1 MDIYH
6 QILEKY
12 WGYHRFRPLQEEI
25 IRSVAE
31 GKDTLGLMPTGGGK
45 SITFQVPALA
55 KEGICIVVTPLIA
68 LMKDQVDNLKR
79 LGIKATAVYSGM
91 SRQEIITQLEN
102 CIFGDYKFLY
112 VSPER
117 LGTQLFQTKLQA
129 MQVNMLV
136 VDESHCISQWGYD
149 FRPSYLTIAD
159 IRAQLPGVPVLALTA
174 TATPEVVD
182 DIQEKLHFEKKNV
195 FRKSFARPNI
205 SYIVR
210 NCDDKLNML
219 IYILRKVPGSAI
231 VYVRNRKRTKEIAT
245 VLKEAGFHADFYHAG
260 LNREEKELRQNRWKN
275 NECRIIVSTNAF
287 GMGIDKPDVRLVV
300 HIDMPGSLEEYFQEA
315 GRAGRDEQ
323 RAYAVALCSG
333 NDKTTLKKRIADEFP
348 EKNFIYRVYEAL
360 GNFFQIA
367 VGSGM
372 DSVHDFA
379 LGTFCQ
385 TYKLPVIPT
394 HHALKLLELSGYIEY
409 TEEIDNASRV
419 MFIAT
424 RDELYQYT
432 NQDRLTDSIIQTILR
447 SYTGVFADY
456 AYINESEIATK
467 TGTTPDEVYQRLVGL
482 SKVRIIQYVPH
493 KKTPLIIYRQPREDQ
508 KYLTIPRS
516 AYEERK
522 AKIENRIEK
531 VIGYLEENSLCRA
544 RFLLD
549 YFGERNADDCGS
561 CDICLA
567 KHDSGLTNREINKI
581 RSILLDCLQEG
592 PMGIREVLENLPYPE
607 EKCFTAIRW
616 LIDNTQEIYLENDRL
631 CRQ

>member
-1 MDIYH
+1 M
-6 QILEKY
+6 
-12 WGYHRFRPLQEEI
+12 
-25 IRSVAE
+25 
-31 GKDTLGLMPTGGGK
+31 
-45 SITFQVPALA
+45 
-55 KEGICIVVTPLIA
+55 
-68 LMKDQVDNLKR
+68 
-79 LGIKATAVYSGM
+79 
-91 SRQEIITQLEN
+91 
-102 CIFGDYKFLY
+102 
-112 VSPER
+112 
-117 LGTQLFQTKLQA
+117 
-129 MQVNMLV
+129 
-136 VDESHCISQWGYD
+136 
-149 FRPSYLTIAD
+149 
-159 IRAQLPGVPVLALTA
+159 
-174 TATPEVVD
+174 
-182 DIQEKLHFEKKNV
+182 
-195 FRKSFARPNI
+195 
-205 SYIVR
+205 
-210 NCDDKLNML
+210 
-219 IYILRKVPGSAI
+219 
-231 VYVRNRKRTKEIAT
+231 
-245 VLKEAGFHADFYHAG
+245 
-260 LNREEKELRQNRWKN
+260 
-275 NECRIIVSTNAF
+275 
-287 GMGIDKPDVRLVV
+287 
-300 HIDMPGSLEEYFQEA
+300 
-315 GRAGRDEQ
+315 
-323 RAYAVALCSG
+323 
-333 NDKTTLKKRIADEFP
+333 
-348 EKNFIYRVYEAL
+348 
-360 GNFFQIA
+360 
-367 VGSGM
+367 
-372 DSVHDFA
+372 
-379 LGTFCQ
+379 
-385 TYKLPVIPT
+385 
-394 HHALKLLELSGYIEY
+394 KLLELSGYIEY

-467 TGTTPDEVYQRLVGL
+467 SGTTPDEVYQRLVGL

-549 YFGERNADDCGS
+549 YFGEHNADDCGS